1 MQYCNSFMVMQIK
14 HLVLLLL
21 HYPNLHFKRVLWYF
35 FVNACKIKRVV
46 ASRIIVYW
54 RQCPILTFLWVLYV
68 LHCHFG
74 LDLNVNIYLFFLL
87 QEKKSFL
94 NYNVSCILTLPIYM
108 KQGYGKMLIDFSK

>member
-1 MQYCNSFMVMQIK
+1 MSDT
-14 HLVLLLL
+14 
-21 HYPNLHFKRVLWYF
+21 YF
-35 FVNACKIKRVV
+35 FMG
-46 ASRIIVYW
+46 
-54 RQCPILTFLWVLYV
+54 LYV

-74 LDLNVNIYLFFLL
+74 WDLNVNIYLFFLL

>member
-1 MQYCNSFMVMQIK
+1 MVMQIK

-35 FVNACKIKRVV
+35 FANACKIKRVV
-46 ASRIIVYW
+46 ARRIIVYW

-68 LHCHFG
+68 LHCHFA